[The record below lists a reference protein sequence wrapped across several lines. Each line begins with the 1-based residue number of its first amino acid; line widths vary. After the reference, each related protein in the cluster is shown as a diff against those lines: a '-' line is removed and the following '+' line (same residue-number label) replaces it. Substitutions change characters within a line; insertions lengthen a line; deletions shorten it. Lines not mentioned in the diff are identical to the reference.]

1 MLGKNI
7 LPLHTLMPITK
18 QLQQLPVEPPLSL
31 QQVMGLIRRYI
42 APHTA
47 RGSMELAPILDVLQ
61 DRYEMTT
68 PALRAFYR
76 GLQQHATNMQ
86 VRLVLTRAWQHKL
99 DQNRLTNTQDL
110 PVQALPMTPMREAST
125 QENLPAM
132 APQSSARITP
142 PPPSRVARPPVAA
155 YNASH
160 LPGRAGLT
168 AGEQR
173 KPTSQT
179 DDPTAS
185 KFVQQMFKNLYDTPL
200 PLMSNQRSSK

>member
-1 MLGKNI
+1 MQGKNI
-7 LPLHTLMPITK
+7 LPLHTLMPMTK

-68 PALRAFYR
+68 PALRTFYR
-76 GLQQHATNMQ
+76 GLQQYATNMQ
-86 VRLVLTRAWQHKL
+86 VRLVLTRAWKHKL
-99 DQNRLTNTQDL
+99 DQNRLTTTQDL
-110 PVQALPMTPMREAST
+110 PIQTLPMTPMREAST
-125 QENLPAM
+125 QEDLPAV
-132 APQSSARITP
+132 ASQPVSRITP
-142 PPPSRVARPPVAA
+142 PPPSSAFSPAVAA
-155 YNASH
+155 YHAAG
-160 LPGRAGLT
+160 LPGQASP
-168 AGEQR
+168 GEQR
-173 KPTSQT
+173 KPVGQS

-185 KFVQQMFKNLYDTPL
+185 KFVQQMFKNLYETPL